1 LWLKALILV
10 SHSANYHP
18 TISRGFPPAEQTDV
32 VPEQPLARAAVP
44 DALPAAVGVP
54 TDVAPAQVVAVAC
67 TYYARP
73 AAAEQA

>member
-32 VPEQPLARAAVP
+32 VPEQPQALEAVRI
-44 DALPAAVGVP
+44 DAPAAVAER
-54 TDVAPAQVVAVAC
+54 TDVAPARVEEVAC